1 MSSRSNYTANWSRKS
16 TTLHLSSMVG
26 TFPGETFSAEN
37 PIPRERCQKR
47 VAGTCQKHLAPEA
60 QQPQRDQG
68 SQNPESIQTMDSL
81 LCTAGIQVICLSV
94 HISRTRA
101 AAISPFW
108 PWLTRP
114 VGRTTRWKN
123 GGGGLPS
130 PLRAVCLPP
139 CDLGG
144 RQRGRGQCPQPRPCP
159 HRLQQW
165 RWGVCGKHSGG
176 PMVGL

>member
-1 MSSRSNYTANWSRKS
+1 
-16 TTLHLSSMVG
+16 MVG
-26 TFPGETFSAEN
+26 TFPGETFSAEY
-37 PIPRERCQKR
+37 PIPRERWQKR
-47 VAGTCQKHLAPEA
+47 VAGTCQKHLAPGA

-81 LCTAGIQVICLSV
+81 LCATGIQVICLSV
-94 HISRTRA
+94 PISRTRA

-123 GGGGLPS
+123 GRGGLPS

-144 RQRGRGQCPQPRPCP
+144 RQRGRGQYQQPRPY
-159 HRLQQW
+159 HRRQQLRDW
-165 RWGVCGKHSGG
+165 EACV
-176 PMVGL
+176 